1 MKKIN
6 NYRITQNDNGT
17 WGVVGITGVK
27 EEFLFNISD
36 IGENITNNE
45 LIERVMVEFKTR
57 GIEIDKDN
65 INVEFNEDMTAIRR
79 LMRGALNTLDDKSTT
94 NEAKMKELPIIQGE
108 CLVSQT
114 ILKTYSL
121 EIQRKQ
127 VGIKAKG
134 IKNNG

>member
-6 NYRITQNDNGT
+6 SYRVIQNDNGT

-27 EEFLFNISD
+27 EEFLFNIDD
-36 IGENITNNE
+36 IGGNVTNNE
-45 LIERVMVEFKTR
+45 LIERTELEFKVR
-57 GIEIDKDN
+57 GIEIDKEN
-65 INVEFNEDMTAIRR
+65 INVEFNEDMTTIRR
-79 LMRGALNTLDDKSTT
+79 LMRVALNTLDDKSTT
-94 NEAKMKELPIIQGE
+94 KEEKMKELPIIQGE

-127 VGIKAKG
+127 VGIKVKG
-134 IKNNG
+134 IKNG